1 LVFGEEKI
9 DGIWVEQENCSII
22 FVKIIRSVKNI
33 LIFFDF
39 FQAFMGSAFIYRATI
54 ALKQNKEEQAKF
66 NQVVRKYRIPLIVVG
81 SIMIVVSAF
90 KIVSNFM

>member
-1 LVFGEEKI
+1 ME
-9 DGIWVEQENCSII
+9 
-22 FVKIIRSVKNI
+22 IIRSMKNI

-54 ALKQNKEEQAKF
+54 GLKQNKEDQAKL
-66 NQVVRKYRIPLIVVG
+66 NQIVRKYRIPLIVVG

-90 KIVSNFM
+90 KIVANLL